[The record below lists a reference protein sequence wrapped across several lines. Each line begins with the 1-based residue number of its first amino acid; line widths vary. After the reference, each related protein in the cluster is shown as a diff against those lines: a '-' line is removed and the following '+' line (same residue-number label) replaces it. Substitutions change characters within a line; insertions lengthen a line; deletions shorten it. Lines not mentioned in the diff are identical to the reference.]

1 MRSPVRPPSGQGP
14 VGSGSG
20 VPDSNSPGRVTW
32 LHRWVSPQCETKQAW
47 DRTPNHC
54 WVAQSWSDDQSAQ
67 ESDCRNA
74 QMGLELRA
82 NHNLLGYVHPVSNLI
97 VLNTLFIAMWL
108 GLTPSRLFRPLLFY
122 VFPPHFP
129 LMWVWN
135 GTFVS
140 TRVISVLGTH
150 ATLWS
155 MDSSRR
161 ESLCLPYQIYFSN
174 TSAYV
179 SDTSHSTQSLRIWD

>member
-1 MRSPVRPPSGQGP
+1 MWDPLSDPHS
-14 VGSGSG
+14 
-20 VPDSNSPGRVTW
+20 DPGRVYM
-32 LHRWVSPQCETKQAW
+32 
-47 DRTPNHC
+47 TPTVQVGWPGC
-54 WVAQSWSDDQSAQ
+54 TG
-67 ESDCRNA
+67 ECPRNA
-74 QMGLELRA
+74 IPNKHGTEHSIIAGLHKADLTTSLHKRVTRRNARMSLELRA

-140 TRVISVLGTH
+140 TRVIAVLGTH

-155 MDSSRR
+155 TDSSRR

-179 SDTSHSTQSLRIWD
+179 SDTSHSTRSLRIWD